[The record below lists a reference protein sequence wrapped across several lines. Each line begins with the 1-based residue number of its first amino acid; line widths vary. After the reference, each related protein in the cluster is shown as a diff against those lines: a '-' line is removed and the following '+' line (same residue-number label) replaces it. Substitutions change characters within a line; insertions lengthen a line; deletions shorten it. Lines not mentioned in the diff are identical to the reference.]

1 MFLAFNR
8 NHLRLNAK
16 IIAIKRNKKIFF
28 LYTGLKGLPYM
39 CEEVRSLFVCVRVS
53 DKIYFVT
60 VSQSFKGTHCTIS
73 LILLAVINL
82 FIFYLQNITLFE
94 ISKKRSPPRSS

>member
-1 MFLAFNR
+1 MQSELITADLKK
-8 NHLRLNAK
+8 HD
-16 IIAIKRNKKIFF
+16 IIVC
-28 LYTGLKGLPYM
+28 TCGL
-39 CEEVRSLFVCVRVS
+39 CEHVHSLFVCVRVS

-82 FIFYLQNITLFE
+82 FLFYLQNVTLFK
-94 ISKKRSPPRSS
+94 IS